1 MPKKENEYR
10 VNIPPETPNAIQEV
24 LKEEWER
31 GGAKRLGELVLIG
44 LEESLPTSGYIAK
57 IKGLTPRATSKAA
70 QDAAETGATWPRK
83 SSKGVWIAP
92 MDQWEKLLKQRMKRR
107 PKNREY

>member
-1 MPKKENEYR
+1 MSKKDEYQ
-10 VNIPPETPNAIQEV
+10 VNIPAGTPNAIREALQ
-24 LKEEWER
+24 EEWEK

-70 QDAAETGATWPRK
+70 QDAAESGAAWPRK
-83 SSKGVWIAP
+83 SSKGAWIAP
-92 MDQWEKLLKQRMKRR
+92 MDQWEKLLDRRMERR
-107 PKNREY
+107 PKNRKY